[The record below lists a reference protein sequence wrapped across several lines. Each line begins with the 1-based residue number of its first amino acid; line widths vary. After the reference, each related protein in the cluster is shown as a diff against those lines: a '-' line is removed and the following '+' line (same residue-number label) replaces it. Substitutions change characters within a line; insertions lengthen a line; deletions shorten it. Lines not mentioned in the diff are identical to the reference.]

1 MIKIKNKETPYV
13 NSIQI
18 GGERGG
24 GGEAKIIEL
33 EPRPP
38 LKKAVSLVK
47 SLQNLGCDNFSHSN
61 ATVTKL

>member
-18 GGERGG
+18 GGER

>member
-1 MIKIKNKETPYV
+1 MEGK
-13 NSIQI
+13 
-18 GGERGG
+18 GGR
-24 GGEAKIIEL
+24 AKIIEL

-47 SLQNLGCDNFSHSN
+47 SLKNLGCDNFSDRN